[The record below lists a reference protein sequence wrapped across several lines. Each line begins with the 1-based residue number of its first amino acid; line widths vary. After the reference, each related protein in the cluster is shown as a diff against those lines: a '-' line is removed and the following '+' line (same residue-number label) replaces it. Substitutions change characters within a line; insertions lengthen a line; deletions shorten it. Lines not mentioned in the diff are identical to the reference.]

1 MGKAELII
9 RITTY
14 EGANYR
20 NNQVCMEL
28 PKEIAE
34 ALQRAWETEKFYVR
48 ESTRASYLAANQDA
62 TCILKIDG
70 RVKGGTYNMVR
81 VDCCKDEVAHFI
93 KKESKNI

>member
-34 ALQRAWETEKFYVR
+34 ALQGAWETEKCYVR
-48 ESTRASYLAANQDA
+48 ENTRASYLAANQEA

-70 RVKGGTYNMVR
+70 QIKGGTNSMVR
-81 VDCCKDEVAHFI
+81 VDCCKDEVEHFI
-93 KKESKNI
+93 KKESK

>member
-20 NNQVCMEL
+20 NNQVCIEI

-48 ESTRASYLAANQDA
+48 ENTRASYLAANQEA

-70 RVKGGTYNMVR
+70 QIKGGYTQYRR

-93 KKESKNI
+93 KKESK

>member
-1 MGKAELII
+1 MGKAKLII

-14 EGANYR
+14 EEANYR
-20 NNQVCMEL
+20 DNQVCMEL

-48 ESTRASYLAANQDA
+48 ESVKASYLAANQDA

-70 RVKGGTYNMVR
+70 RVKGGGYIQYGT
-81 VDCCKDEVAHFI
+81 C
-93 KKESKNI
+93 

>member
-48 ESTRASYLAANQDA
+48 ENTRASYLAANQEA

-70 RVKGGTYNMVR
+70 RVKGGTDNMVR

>member
-20 NNQVCMEL
+20 NNQVCIEI

-48 ESTRASYLAANQDA
+48 ENTRASYLAANQEA

-70 RVKGGTYNMVR
+70 QIKGGVHT
-81 VDCCKDEVAHFI
+81 I
-93 KKESKNI
+93 